1 MRNTVA
7 MNHLRRHRRY
17 HWIATLAALCLLLGP
32 ALASAAMLRQGQ
44 SPTAAWLC
52 SGHDSPA
59 LLAQWKAS
67 APAELIAALSAD
79 QAANVPAADEHCCS
93 SAAHANVA
101 SASWPANAL
110 PPPAVDAGEPIA
122 LSRPERFRA
131 LPPAPRGPPSSP
143 ALAS

>member
-1 MRNTVA
+1 M
-7 MNHLRRHRRY
+7 MNHLRRHHRY
-17 HWIATLAALCLLLGP
+17 HWIATLAALWLLLGP
-32 ALASAAMLRQGQ
+32 ALASAAMLRQGH

-52 SGHDSPA
+52 SGHDAPA

-67 APAELIAALSAD
+67 APPELIAALNAD
-79 QAANVPAADEHCCS
+79 QATHLPAADEHCCG

-101 SASWPANAL
+101 SALWPPNAL

-131 LPPAPRGPPSSP
+131 LPPAPRGPPAPHS
-143 ALAS
+143 LAS